1 MKVYNLTNADGKAQA
16 NQFVI
21 MEMTT
26 TVFQSYE
33 STIAHI
39 DGSSRIITIG
49 RDWNY
54 SRTTAKHLYE
64 FMRQYAPLVEFPWC
78 KATIEHLM
86 TYGNFTDRWGHNWQV
101 LYDGNLW

>member
-1 MKVYNLTNADGKAQA
+1 MKVYNLRNTDGKAQA

-21 MEMTT
+21 MALTT

-39 DGSSRIITIG
+39 DGASKIITIG

-54 SRTTAKHLYE
+54 SRTTARHFYE
-64 FMRQYAPLVEFPWC
+64 FMRQYAPLVDFPWC
-78 KATIEHLM
+78 KATIDHLLM
-86 TYGNFTDRWGHNWQV
+86 YGNFTDKFGRLWQI
-101 LYDGNLW
+101 LYDESMN